1 MKVGCITPRMFA
13 CRPAGR
19 KLFLRTAT
27 KDAHTNFTCV
37 GARALTAANYLSARH
52 WYGRPPHAPSAAYSD
67 EFRQRFRFS
76 GASISDSN
84 VPQLPFRFRHP
95 LSKHVS
101 ARHLRRVVHGGVR
114 VPLAT
119 NARPSR
125 WATRVQR
132 PRCVP
137 SPALSSLSQARSMSA
152 MCRTAGACV
161 EIAYG
166 SSRPVAVVRHGQ
178 LYRHSLAS
186 SKVPVAA
193 STKGKNRF
201 PDGLS

>member
-166 SSRPVAVVRHGQ
+166 SSRPRPAARLRRLKVSNRLVAVCP
-178 LYRHSLAS
+178 S
-186 SKVPVAA
+186 SRADV
-193 STKGKNRF
+193 GEGR
-201 PDGLS
+201 